1 MTVRQCDL
9 WSAGLAWMH
18 MKHWIHTK
26 DRHGGMPWP
35 AGIRESGVDVRLCDI
50 GAAIQETMESYE
62 LELDGHL
69 HQVGPAVCA
78 GGTSVASAV
87 HGLWEHLYHT
97 QLHAAAL
104 V

>member
-18 MKHWIHTK
+18 MKHRIHTE
-26 DRHGGMPWP
+26 DCHAGMLWC

-69 HQVGPAVCA
+69 HQVGLAVDA
-78 GGTSVASAV
+78 GGRRR
-87 HGLWEHLYHT
+87 LP
-97 QLHAAAL
+97 QLCTACMNTAPSYVQL
-104 V
+104 FS